1 MKIHD
6 YEKTL
11 NITNL
16 FTNNITKTR
25 LRSLKQNKR
34 AW

>member
-6 YEKTL
+6 YEKIL
-11 NITNL
+11 NVTNL

-25 LRSLKQNKR
+25 LRSLKTK
-34 AW
+34 